1 MSARPV
7 GRTAAGRTRR
17 STEDR
22 DPPPGG
28 QQDAQGRERRSAGDR
43 GGRRLLPVGR
53 PRRDGDRGG
62 PLLEFAAIFPILL
75 LVAVIAIEAFLA
87 FVAVERLESAAR
99 AGARVAGAEQLE
111 GAEAAARAALPSW
124 LDEATVTSGV
134 NEHEGFYV
142 EVSHPLPI
150 VFSAAGLDLTLT
162 RRVEMPDV

>member
-1 MSARPV
+1 MSRRP
-7 GRTAAGRTRR
+7 AGLRR
-17 STEDR
+17 PR
-22 DPPPGG
+22 RPPPG
-28 QQDAQGRERRSAGDR
+28 EHRSAGDR
-43 GGRRLLPVGR
+43 GARRLLLGGR

-111 GAEAAARAALPSW
+111 GAEAAARASLPPW
-124 LDEATVTSGV
+124 LDGATVTSGV

-150 VFSAAGLDLTLT
+150 VFSAAGFDLTLT

>member
-1 MSARPV
+1 MSARSG
-7 GRTAAGRTRR
+7 GRTAPARTRR
-17 STEDR
+17 ST
-22 DPPPGG
+22 
-28 QQDAQGRERRSAGDR
+28 GDR
-43 GGRRLLPVGR
+43 GARRLLLGGR

-62 PLLEFAAIFPILL
+62 PLLEFAAVFPILL

-111 GAEAAARAALPSW
+111 GAEAAARASLPPW
-124 LDEATVTSGV
+124 LDGATVTSGV

-150 VFSAAGLDLTLT
+150 VFSASGLDLTLT